1 MGQELETAR
10 SREQGVQ
17 AELSTQHE
25 TMRKL
30 QASELSMLQASEQ
43 ELQQLRRESDAT
55 QGLRVSALA
64 DSTLQ
69 SLLLTYNELEL
80 SQAGFGLCQMQTESF
95 KKAAIEAK

>member
-1 MGQELETAR
+1 MGDRL
-10 SREQGVQ
+10 Q

-55 QGLRVSALA
+55 QG
-64 DSTLQ
+64 
-69 SLLLTYNELEL
+69 
-80 SQAGFGLCQMQTESF
+80 
-95 KKAAIEAK
+95 